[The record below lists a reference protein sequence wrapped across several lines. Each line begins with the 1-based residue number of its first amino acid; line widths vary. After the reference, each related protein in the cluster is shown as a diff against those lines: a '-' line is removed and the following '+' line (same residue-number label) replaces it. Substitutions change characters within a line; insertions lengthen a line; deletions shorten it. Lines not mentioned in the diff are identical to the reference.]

1 MYSKDSAAT
10 ANFTFTG
17 VDVYYL
23 APRWPYD
30 VHTQLSFDGGAPV
43 LVNLIDPNASGTS
56 TSSSETV
63 NSSVAWW
70 ATNLANTSHS
80 VLVTFGTYA
89 IVDGFIYTV
98 DNGASPVSS
107 TSLSASS
114 TSISTSTSISI
125 STSASSVPS
134 AASTS
139 SLDKRLVI
147 GLAAGLSIAVLIVVT
162 LTFCV
167 LYQRRSSLGRP
178 TPSTQF
184 GVDDSGTA
192 RAHSAVSPFQQM
204 ASVPDGRVKYQSP
217 TGTESS
223 VSPYTIGSTGA
234 TGSSRYTSG
243 KSPLQNNTTSSGAIE
258 PPMPPPYYSV

>member
-1 MYSKDSAAT
+1 MNSKDSAAT
-10 ANFTFTG
+10 ATFTFTG

-23 APRWPYD
+23 APRWPYN
-30 VHTQLSFDGGAPV
+30 VYTRLSIDGGASV

-56 TSSSETV
+56 SSSSETV
-63 NSSVAWW
+63 NSSVAWS

-107 TSLSASS
+107 SSLSASS
-114 TSISTSTSISI
+114 TST

-134 AASTS
+134 AVSTS
-139 SLDKRLVI
+139 SDKRLVI
-147 GLAAGLSIAVLIVVT
+147 GLAAGLSIAVLIVAT
-162 LTFCV
+162 LTFCF

-223 VSPYTIGSTGA
+223 VSPYTTGSTGT